1 MSKVTNLNSP
11 HTLLVLDWDGTIAAE
26 DTLSL
31 IAPSS
36 QELKPFTEAYMS
48 DYKALS
54 DKLGERDTLE
64 RMVEWLDAMQGKL
77 LYFLIRSRLL
87 TIAHTTSDVEYTSVK
102 RVEDGGLFKGMLR
115 SDMLARAKDPS
126 KLQLQNGIVDLLK
139 TFKGTWGIVSV
150 GWSSEFI
157 RAALESRG
165 VDLSSKNVKIRA
177 NEVEFDENGVGT
189 GKLTKHKENIE
200 GIRIARDKKREMQRM
215 VDEWRK
221 TVDDGTVVVR

>member
-1 MSKVTNLNSP
+1 MSLNTNHS
-11 HTLLVLDWDGTIAAE
+11 LVE
-26 DTLSL
+26 
-31 IAPSS
+31 
-36 QELKPFTEAYMS
+36 
-48 DYKALS
+48 
-54 DKLGERDTLE
+54 
-64 RMVEWLDAMQGKL
+64 
-77 LYFLIRSRLL
+77 
-87 TIAHTTSDVEYTSVK
+87 VEYTSVK

-115 SDMLARAKDPS
+115 SDMLARASDPS
-126 KLQLQNGIVDLLK
+126 KLQLQCGIVDLLK

-150 GWSSEFI
+150 GWSGEFI

-189 GKLTKHKENIE
+189 GKLTKHKENTE

-221 TVDDGTVVVR
+221 TVDDGTVVVRHGPLFSGLLLIRLTLRLS